1 MAPCQKLMCTRVI
14 SGSRSLPPSSR
25 GRAIRWS
32 VGFGRR
38 LATVALA
45 CTLLASILDGQ
56 QSKPTE
62 YQVKAIYLYNFGRF
76 IDWFTALPAAGGD
89 SFAVCVIGQDP
100 FGRTL
105 DSTLAGELVGQRKV
119 VAKRIA
125 RPQDAASCQ
134 VLFISSSEDGRLKDI
149 LALLDKLK
157 VLTVSDMPRFS
168 ERGGMIQFVPE
179 KDKIRFEVN
188 LTNTEHAGLNLS
200 SELLKVAIAV
210 KRNSQPGD

>member
-1 MAPCQKLMCTRVI
+1 MAV
-14 SGSRSLPPSSR
+14 
-25 GRAIRWS
+25 AI
-32 VGFGRR
+32 
-38 LATVALA
+38 A
-45 CTLLASILDGQ
+45 CALLASILDGQ
-56 QSKPTE
+56 QSKPSE
-62 YQVKAIYLYNFGRF
+62 YQVKAVYLYNFGRF
-76 IDWFTALPAAGGD
+76 VDWSATLPPAGGD

-105 DSTLAGELVGQRKV
+105 DSTLAGELIDQRRV
-119 VAKRIA
+119 VAKRIS

-134 VLFISSSEDGRLKDI
+134 VLFISSSEDGRLKEI
-149 LALLDKLK
+149 LPLLDKMK

-168 ERGGMIQFVPE
+168 ERGGMIQFVLE